1 MGDIQFFN
9 QIEIVLPSIP
19 MITSRTTGLQ
29 TLIRFKL
36 RPVVLIAA
44 LNLVRSGCH
53 TPRKIRWE
61 FERVK
66 ILLAPIN
73 MRLWVSQT
81 QKQDGQDIGTSGNQ
95 DHLPPE
101 HVTCYALFLIT
112 TSTCLAALECRN
124 PLENE
129 EYCKREQS
137 EATDS
142 NRPKQSTITHPI
154 L

>member
-1 MGDIQFFN
+1 MADIQFFN

-44 LNLVRSGCH
+44 LNLVRGGCH

-81 QKQDGQDIGTSGNQ
+81 QKQDAQDIDTSGNQ

-101 HVTCYALFLIT
+101 HVACYALFLIT
-112 TSTCLAALECRN
+112 TSTCLTALECRN

-129 EYCKREQS
+129 ECCKREQS
-137 EATDS
+137 EAADS
-142 NRPKQSTITHPI
+142 NRPK
-154 L
+154 